1 MEAYTCDVFCGGEK
15 MDQNTTGY
23 NINDVRRNNV
33 SAIIRLLHRAKVCSR
48 ADLARATGLK
58 QATITNIIN
67 ELIESEFVIEVGHIE
82 GRMKRR
88 SIGISLNKVY
98 QTIGIRLER
107 NYLKACLFNIMG
119 EPLEIREKE
128 FPEKVNAHEVVSWLV
143 EIVQQLIDGT
153 DQDKLLGIG
162 LAIPG
167 PFLQKNQQ
175 IELMSGFP
183 GWQEIDFKKELEDQ
197 FSLPVY
203 IEHNAN
209 CGALSEMWYGD
220 IGDNKNVIF
229 IAADIGI
236 GAGILINQQLYK
248 GALGIAGEIGHMCI
262 DYSGPKCECGNRGC
276 LELYCSTRRLKQIYK
291 EEVAA
296 DLSGGENECSTKE
309 ILKKAA
315 GGDATAR
322 RALSKIAVS
331 LAYGIANIVNLF
343 NPDLI
348 IISDKLSLAGEALIE
363 ELNRI
368 LKELLLE
375 SVFANLNIRLGRF
388 AEDAMVYG
396 ASALVLEECISSPF
410 LTRLP
415 IS

>member
-1 MEAYTCDVFCGGEK
+1 
-15 MDQNTTGY
+15 
-23 NINDVRRNNV
+23 
-33 SAIIRLLHRAKVCSR
+33 
-48 ADLARATGLK
+48 
-58 QATITNIIN
+58 
-67 ELIESEFVIEVGHIE
+67 
-82 GRMKRR
+82 
-88 SIGISLNKVY
+88 
-98 QTIGIRLER
+98 
-107 NYLKACLFNIMG
+107 
-119 EPLEIREKE
+119 
-128 FPEKVNAHEVVSWLV
+128 
-143 EIVQQLIDGT
+143 
-153 DQDKLLGIG
+153 
-162 LAIPG
+162 
-167 PFLQKNQQ
+167 
-175 IELMSGFP
+175 
-183 GWQEIDFKKELEDQ
+183 
-197 FSLPVY
+197 
-203 IEHNAN
+203 
-209 CGALSEMWYGD
+209 
-220 IGDNKNVIF
+220 
-229 IAADIGI
+229 
-236 GAGILINQQLYK
+236 
-248 GALGIAGEIGHMCI
+248 MCI

-396 ASALVLEECISSPF
+396 ASALALEECISSPF